1 MIPPLFLT
9 VPDYWIGVLIEE
21 RLTFAS
27 YTGICQLV
35 FLTVI
40 IVFHLKKVAFEG
52 LKMFNRS
59 CRKETWEYDALCTL
73 RGTQCNLST
82 WQESFR
88 QATEPSLPT
97 PQCGMPAISQNTTC
111 EMQCHMASNSW
122 KLETPSCLLSFSR
135 PWPFQWIRQLSFLW
149 FTGPGFFLRR
159 NT

>member
-27 YTGICQLV
+27 YTGIWQLV

-73 RGTQCNLST
+73 RCNLTLYIAVQPQHMAGMLS
-82 WQESFR
+82 
-88 QATEPSLPT
+88 PSNWTISSHPPNAACLPLARIL
-97 PQCGMPAISQNTTC
+97 PVRCSAIWPAIRGNLKPPAVFW
-111 EMQCHMASNSW
+111 AS
-122 KLETPSCLLSFSR
+122 L
-135 PWPFQWIRQLSFLW
+135 
-149 FTGPGFFLRR
+149 GPGHF
-159 NT
+159 NE